1 MPPRGFILLMS
12 GEPCLCLNPHML
24 AISEVSLQELLQNA
38 LIHLDLL
45 NHAAIRLLV
54 FSDRVEIVN
63 PGWLHGGLEVG
74 DLELG
79 ISRRRNPLMAQLAS
93 RTMPCCAARAGI
105 IRVLREGT
113 GVRQHD
119 IGMPVQSDDPK
130 EGFAC
135 CAWRWA
141 HLKREALAGLRM
153 LSPCIYAKS
162 TALPCFLNS
171 GIEARAQALACRK
184 SHHAY
189 ELVAELCGGKAGRA
203 LHLGG
208 EVGGHVL

>member
-12 GEPCLCLNPHML
+12 GKPSLCLNPHML

-63 PGWLHGGLEVG
+63 PGFLHGGLEVG

-93 RTMPCCAARAGI
+93 RTMPCCAVRSGI
-105 IRVLREGT
+105 IRVLREDT
-113 GVRQHD
+113 G
-119 IGMPVQSDDPK
+119 G
-130 EGFAC
+130 GFDNMTSAC
-135 CAWRWA
+135 QF
-141 HLKREALAGLRM
+141 KVT
-153 LSPCIYAKS
+153 I
-162 TALPCFLNS
+162 T
-171 GIEARAQALACRK
+171 RK
-184 SHHAY
+184 APP
-189 ELVAELCGGKAGRA
+189 AAPGDGR
-203 LHLGG
+203 
-208 EVGGHVL
+208 V